1 MIASKR
7 QNTLNVF
14 DKMFEVGM
22 CVHKNFERSVR
33 TDGQLSLTKVYKIR
47 SVICL
52 ALIGDYLIFYLSPHS
67 VYFCHRL
74 TAKGGLISETFSLWL
89 KSPKKSCPITDLSIF
104 SLGG

>member
-52 ALIGDYLIFYLSPHS
+52 ALIGDYYSLLFVTTLYL
-67 VYFCHRL
+67 L
-74 TAKGGLISETFSLWL
+74 
-89 KSPKKSCPITDLSIF
+89 LS
-104 SLGG
+104 